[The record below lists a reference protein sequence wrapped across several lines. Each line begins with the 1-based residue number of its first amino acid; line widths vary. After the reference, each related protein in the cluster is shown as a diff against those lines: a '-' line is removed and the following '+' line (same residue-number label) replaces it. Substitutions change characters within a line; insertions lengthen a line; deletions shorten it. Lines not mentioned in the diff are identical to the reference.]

1 MRVVD
6 RIRGRSWW
14 IFVEDSRIQTRVYE
28 YFNSPWNSVN
38 LETVVQCTA
47 NKEEI
52 DRQKEDREKRGNE
65 KRRIEEKIR
74 VAWREIDLREVMEVF
89 ESLSIFSCL
98 QHSMKSNDRFCRSPD
113 HWLTSEYCVYEWTMW
128 GISPRD
134 GVRFDLGSSGFL
146 RFVETRWI
154 SSDE

>member
-38 LETVVQCTA
+38 LETVYNVPQT
-47 NKEEI
+47 
-52 DRQKEDREKRGNE
+52 
-65 KRRIEEKIR
+65 KRRLIDKKKTERREGMKSDESR
-74 VAWREIDLREVMEVF
+74 KRFVWRGVKSISGRLWKF
-89 ESLSIFSCL
+89 SSLSIFSCL